1 VSRTQRSVV
10 VVGAGLAGLVAAQRL
25 KARGYQVAVIDRA
38 KRAGGRAGSV
48 RREGFVL
55 EAVPPV
61 LSPGDRR
68 LLGWIGAVGLRD
80 DLLPLRPLVS
90 ETAYRGRLAPSDVRR
105 LWDVRRVPGVGLREA
120 FRLVRLTRLL
130 ARYGER
136 IDPQRPEAARD
147 LDDRSLRDFGR
158 LYFGDSV
165 VEQWMAPEVENL
177 SLGDADAMS
186 RVQFLHHA
194 KRHGGERFGL
204 PRGALSDVT
213 DRVAAELQ
221 VQLGLEVA
229 GVHQGSTSPR
239 VELRGGRSV
248 VADAVV
254 VATPAPFARALA
266 APVLSTAEDEGLA
279 QVRYAHGLT
288 LVAALCR
295 HPASRPQRIL
305 VPRAEGSP
313 LVSAVLE
320 PGLGG
325 SRAPEACGLASL
337 RATADFAERHAEAPE
352 DGVQKE
358 LVGALDALRPGFS
371 SAIEFARVL
380 RSTLAAPR
388 FDVGRYREIDRFER
402 VQRDRREA
410 GRRVYFAGDYLV
422 HPTFEGAVVSGER
435 AAAAVCQDLA

>member
-1 VSRTQRSVV
+1 
-10 VVGAGLAGLVAAQRL
+10 VGAGLAGLVAAQRL
-25 KARGYQVAVIDRA
+25 KARGFAVAVIDRA
-38 KRAGGRAGSV
+38 RRAGGRAGSS
-48 RREGFVL
+48 RLEGYVV
-55 EAVPPV
+55 ESVPPV
-61 LSPGDRR
+61 LSAGDRR
-68 LLGWIGAVGLRD
+68 LLGWIGEVGLRD

-90 ETAYRGRLAPSDVRR
+90 ETAYRGRLGPSDVRR

-130 ARYGER
+130 ARYGDR

-147 LDDRSLRDFGR
+147 LDDRSLTDFGR

-165 VEQWMAPEVENL
+165 AEQWMAPEVTSL
-177 SLGDADAMS
+177 SLGDADCMS

-204 PRGALSDVT
+204 LRGALSDVT

-229 GVHQGSTSPR
+229 AVHQNGSAPR
-239 VELRGGRSV
+239 VQLHGGRSV

-254 VATPAPFARALA
+254 VATPAPIARSLA
-266 APVLSTAEDEGLA
+266 APVLSTAEDEGLGE
-279 QVRYAHGLT
+279 VRYAAGLT
-288 LVAALCR
+288 VVTALCR
-295 HPASRPQRIL
+295 HPASRPQRVL
-305 VPRAEGSP
+305 VPKAEGSP
-313 LVSAVLE
+313 LACAVLE

-325 SRAPEACGLASL
+325 SRAPEACGLAVL
-337 RATADFAERHAEAPE
+337 RATADYAERHAEAPE
-352 DGVQKE
+352 EGVQKE
-358 LVGALDALRPGFS
+358 LVGALGALRPGFS
-371 SAIEFARVL
+371 SSIEFSRVL
-380 RSTLAAPR
+380 RNPLASPR
-388 FDVGRYREIDRFER
+388 FDVGRYRHIDRFER
-402 VQRDRREA
+402 VQRDRRES